1 MSPAH
6 RLAEAGDMLTITRPA
21 VIVAASLALLG
32 NGCAEENLV
41 LPGSGTPSALV
52 AVGGNN
58 QSARV
63 GQTLPSPLVVE
74 VRDADGNGVPGVHVA
89 WTTEGGGSVS
99 SPEGVT
105 DGGGRATVQWR
116 LGTAPGVQRAIATLQ
131 MDDALREIFT
141 ASAVPEGSPQL
152 AMATEPPATAKSGE
166 PLSVAPVVQ
175 LRDDDGDPLRE
186 GGVSVTVAIASGG
199 GELGGTR
206 TRATDEEGRA
216 TFPGLVLS
224 GEAGT
229 RKLIFAAAG
238 ATSVTSRAIDVT
250 AAPPASPGSIRIERG
265 NNQTADPGSAVAVD
279 PAVRVLDAS
288 GNPKSGVTV
297 TFAVA
302 SGGGSVSGASAKSG
316 SDGIATVGEWR
327 LGSSGTNTLTAS
339 ASGYSGSPLTFTA
352 TASAAP
358 PPPPAAKRLEFAEQP
373 RNAEEGEVMQTVRV
387 RIVDA
392 DGDVV
397 TSASHTVKLEIIRL
411 RGSGNLSGDRDRPAV
426 NGVASFDDLKVSKKG
441 EYRLRATASGLESA
455 TSSTFVIDED

>member
-1 MSPAH
+1 MPI
-6 RLAEAGDMLTITRPA
+6 TTRPA
-21 VIVAASLALLG
+21 ALVAATLALLG
-32 NGCAEENLV
+32 TGCAEENLV
-41 LPGSGTPSALV
+41 LPGTGTPSALV

-63 GQTLPSPLVVE
+63 GQMLPSPLVVE
-74 VRDADGNGVPGVHVA
+74 VQDADGNAVPGVHVA
-89 WTTEGGGSVS
+89 WTTEGGGTVS

-105 DGGGRATVQWR
+105 NGGGRVTVQWR
-116 LGTAPGVQRAIATLQ
+116 LGTSPGVQRAIATLQ
-131 MDDALREIFT
+131 MDDGLREIFT

-152 AMATEPPATAKSGE
+152 AIVTEPPTTATSGE

-175 LRDDDGDPLRE
+175 LRDDDGDALRQS
-186 GGVSVTVAIASGG
+186 GVSVTVAIASGG

-206 TRATDEEGRA
+206 TRDTDDEGRA
-216 TFPGLVLS
+216 SFPGLVIS
-224 GEAGT
+224 GESGT

-238 ATSVTSRAIDVT
+238 ATSATSRGIDLEA
-250 AAPPASPGSIRIERG
+250 AAPVGPGSIRIERG
-265 NNQTADPGSAVAVD
+265 NNQTADAGSVVAVD
-279 PAVRVLDAS
+279 PAVKVLDAS

-302 SGGGSVSGASAKSG
+302 SGGGSVSGASAKSN

-327 LGSSGTNTLTAS
+327 LGGEGTNTLTAA

-352 TASAAP
+352 TASGGP

-373 RNAEEGEVMQTVRV
+373 RNADEGEIMQAVRV

-397 TSASHTVKLEIIRL
+397 TSASHTVKLELIKL
-411 RGSGNLSGDRDRPAV
+411 RGSGNLGGDRDRPAV
-426 NGVASFDDLKVSKKG
+426 NGVATFDDLKVSKKG
-441 EYRLRATASGLESA
+441 EYQLRATATGLESA
-455 TSSTFVIDED
+455 TSSRFVIEED